1 MNQTQG
7 NPKTNDYDVWVL
19 AGQSNMQGCGW
30 LQGALAPDE
39 RVWSFSS
46 AGQWETASEPLHRL
60 WESCTPVHQELM
72 RLGLPEA
79 DKQLSDEEYA
89 RRENET
95 RTGGAGLGLS
105 FGIAMAEALG
115 RPIGLIPAA
124 HGGTSLDQWSPTLK
138 YLGGRSLYGAMLQ
151 RIQMAGGN
159 LRGILWYQGESDATL
174 MSLANSYAKRFDE
187 WIAAVRADTG
197 ISDLPVYVVQIGRVV
212 EPADRQGLWL
222 GWNMVREALR
232 TLPEHTPHT
241 AVTSAVDLTLVD
253 LIHIDTHGLIRLGKR
268 LARLALAGRQL
279 GPQVTGIERLR
290 MYPSA
295 KSPAGAEE
303 YFRLVNAIRVR
314 FSGLTGRWRVTEN
327 LRGFEVRLPEAE
339 YRDPLYVVNAW
350 VDPAGDG
357 TDIIVLL
364 NREMDVSGALFR
376 DVRLGYGL
384 GLNPVCDLADEADM
398 PLCAFLP
405 QAVE

>member
-7 NPKTNDYDVWVL
+7 DPKTNDYDVWVL

-30 LQGALAPDE
+30 LHGALAPDE
-39 RVWSFSS
+39 RVWSFNS
-46 AGQWETASEPLHRL
+46 AGQWEIGNEPLHRL

-72 RLGLPEA
+72 RLWLPEA
-79 DKQLSDEEYA
+79 DKQVSDEEYA

-105 FGIAMAEALG
+105 FAIAMAEALG
-115 RPIGLIPAA
+115 RPVGLIPAA
-124 HGGTSLDQWSPTLK
+124 HGGTSLDQWSPSLK

-151 RIQMAGGN
+151 RIQMAGGK

-174 MSLANSYAKRFDE
+174 MSLASSYAKRFDE

-197 ISDLPVYVVQIGRVV
+197 IADLPVYVVQIGRVV
-212 EPADRQGLWL
+212 EPPDRQGLWL
-222 GWNMVREALR
+222 GWDLVREALR
-232 TLPEHTPHT
+232 TLPERTPHT

-253 LIHIDTHGLIRLGKR
+253 LIHIDTHGLVRLGQR
-268 LARLALAGRQL
+268 LAKLALAGRQF
-279 GPQVTGIERLR
+279 GPQVAGIERF
-290 MYPSA
+290 
-295 KSPAGAEE
+295 KSPAG
-303 YFRLVNAIRVR
+303 LVNAIRVR
-314 FSGLTGRWRVTEN
+314 FRGLTGGWQVTDN
-327 LRGFEVRLPEAE
+327 LGGFEVRLPEAE

-364 NREMDVSGALFR
+364 NREMDADVS
-376 DVRLGYGL
+376 LGYGL
-384 GLNPVCDLADEADM
+384 GLNPACDLADEADM

-405 QAVE
+405 QAVQPSRAGQVSSARGEG